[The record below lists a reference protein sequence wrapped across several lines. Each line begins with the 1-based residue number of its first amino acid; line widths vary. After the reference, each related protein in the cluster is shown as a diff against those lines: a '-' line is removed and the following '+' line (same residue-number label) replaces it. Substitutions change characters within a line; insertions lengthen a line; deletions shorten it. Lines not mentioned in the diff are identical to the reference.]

1 MVGEGVGAVD
11 PVSFPTSQLQFGQT
25 PSPPGA
31 PVVWGLRSEGAGG
44 VGMVHSFP
52 PERLQQYQCVSPAWP
67 GNTAGPPASRGAL
80 GDLHTGC
87 TQPASVLRCLERT
100 LETPPRRSL
109 RAFRH

>member
-11 PVSFPTSQLQFGQT
+11 PESFPTSHLQFGQT

-52 PERLQQYQCVSPAWP
+52 PERL
-67 GNTAGPPASRGAL
+67 
-80 GDLHTGC
+80 
-87 TQPASVLRCLERT
+87 
-100 LETPPRRSL
+100 
-109 RAFRH
+109 